1 VAALKTG
8 PPAPT
13 KVSDNGASRAW
24 WKDPAKI
31 AAVVTVIAMLGTFI
45 YSREKQ
51 LVILSERIT
60 TFEDR
65 AESRRQ
71 EITAMIEANKQ
82 MTVLN
87 ERALQTMNDRLV
99 NDERLIAENSNR
111 ITRMEAIID
120 RLFPQGNSAPMRK

>member
-1 VAALKTG
+1 MG
-8 PPAPT
+8 PPANDDDGG
-13 KVSDNGASRAW
+13 KAW

-31 AAVVTVIAMLGTFI
+31 AAVVTVIAMVGTFI
-45 YSREKQ
+45 YTREKQ

-71 EITAMIEANKQ
+71 EIAAMIEANKQ

-87 ERALQTMNDRLV
+87 ERGLQTANERIAS
-99 NDERLIAENSNR
+99 DERLIGENSNR

-120 RLFPQGNSAPMRK
+120 RLFPQGSSTPIRK

>member
-1 VAALKTG
+1 MVDDVK
-8 PPAPT
+8 
-13 KVSDNGASRAW
+13 AW

-31 AAVVTVIAMLGTFI
+31 AAVVTVIAMVGTFI
-45 YSREKQ
+45 YSRERT
-51 LVILSERIT
+51 LVILNERIS
-60 TFEDR
+60 TFEER

-87 ERALQTMNDRLV
+87 ERAMQTVNERV
-99 NDERLIAENSNR
+99 ANDERLIGENSNR

-120 RLFPQGNSAPMRK
+120 RLFPQGSSTPTRK